1 MPDIS
6 VSAGFAIGLAF
17 GVVGLLSGFCL
28 LSSLRDWWTADD
40 GRKIRSYAIALAVS
54 ILGVQFIANAGI
66 VDIGKSLYLQPS
78 FSAPLIFIGGLLFGL
93 GMVLSNGCAS
103 RALVLI
109 GKGNV
114 RSLVVL
120 VIIAITAQMT
130 LKGLIAPARLA
141 FLQWTQIT
149 PSAVSLPAL
158 LAQVGI
164 DATTARLAVVLLVA
178 GALFSFA
185 FSDRQFRRARGQIA
199 AGFVVGSLVV
209 AGWLAT
215 GWLGVDEF
223 NPIPVTSL
231 TFIAPIAD
239 TVQYAMFSTGLSLN
253 FGIALAVGV
262 VVGSVVTSLLTG
274 RFQLEGYTS
283 ANHML
288 RSISGAALMGS
299 GGAMAYGCSIG
310 QGLTGLST
318 LALPSFIA
326 AAGIITGAALGI
338 RGVVVVPALATR

>member
-1 MPDIS
+1 MPDLSIL
-6 VSAGFAIGLAF
+6 AGFAIGLSF

-40 GRKIRSYAIALAVS
+40 SRKIRSYAIALAVA
-54 ILGVQFIANAGI
+54 ILGTQFVAGAGI

-78 FSAPLIFIGGLLFGL
+78 FSAPLLFAGGLLFGL

-103 RALVLI
+103 RALVLL

-120 VIIAITAQMT
+120 VIIGVTAQMT
-130 LKGLIAPARLA
+130 LKGLLAPARLA
-141 FLQWTQIT
+141 ILQWTQIT
-149 PSAVSLPAL
+149 PNTVSAPAL
-158 LAQVGI
+158 LSAFGVNEG
-164 DATTARLAVVLLVA
+164 AARIAVALIASGVLLI
-178 GALFSFA
+178 FA
-185 FSDRQFRRARGQIA
+185 FSSQPFRRSYGQIA
-199 AGFVVGSLVV
+199 AGVAVGLLVT

-215 GWLGVDEF
+215 GWLGADDF

-239 TVQYAMFSTGLSLN
+239 SLQYTMLSTALTLN
-253 FGIALAVGV
+253 FGIAIVSGV
-262 VVGSVVTSLLTG
+262 LVGSLLTSLLTG
-274 RFQLEGYTS
+274 RFRLEGYTS
-283 ANHML
+283 ASHMV

-318 LALPSFIA
+318 LALPSLIA
-326 AAGIITGAALGI
+326 VAGIVTGAALGVRRI
-338 RGVVVVPALATR
+338 VALPVLATR

>member
-231 TFIAPIAD
+231 TYIAPIAD